1 MSETRGEIVVID
13 DDESN
18 RRSTEMALKRDGY
31 RVTAFGSGRE
41 GIDHLRVH
49 GADLL
54 VTDLRMPGMD
64 GLTVLREARAIDPGL
79 AVLMITGFGSVESAV
94 DAMKQGA
101 DDYLQKPVNL
111 VELRK
116 RVAAA
121 VEKRR
126 LAQEVVRLKER
137 LEEKFSFG
145 TIVGSSPAM
154 QKILHQLA
162 LVAPTRSS
170 VLIIGESGTGKELIA
185 NALHQHSP
193 RKEARFVAINCAAIP
208 ADILESEMFGHE
220 RGAFTGA
227 VQRKPG
233 TFEVAD
239 RGTLFLDEIGEL
251 PMALQAK
258 LLRVLEEKAFM
269 RVGGTET
276 IRVDVRILAATN
288 ADLESK
294 VAAGT
299 FRSDLYYRLKVVT
312 IPIPPLRDRPED
324 VPILTHRFFAAFKE
338 ENARRD
344 LVLDLEVIE
353 LLKRARWDGNVRELR
368 NLMESLVVL
377 APPGSTRIRVE
388 DLPESYRQEAAAVTP
403 RPGPAAGHPAPPPG
417 TAGPART
424 MDEIEKEAILRALDE
439 TGGNRTRAAEILGI
453 GLRTLQRKLK
463 EYGQAGEES
472 GG

>member
-1 MSETRGEIVVID
+1 
-13 DDESN
+13 
-18 RRSTEMALKRDGY
+18 
-31 RVTAFGSGRE
+31 
-41 GIDHLRVH
+41 
-49 GADLL
+49 
-54 VTDLRMPGMD
+54 
-64 GLTVLREARAIDPGL
+64 
-79 AVLMITGFGSVESAV
+79 
-94 DAMKQGA
+94 
-101 DDYLQKPVNL
+101 
-111 VELRK
+111 
-116 RVAAA
+116 
-121 VEKRR
+121 
-126 LAQEVVRLKER
+126 
-137 LEEKFSFG
+137 
-145 TIVGSSPAM
+145 M

>member
-1 MSETRGEIVVID
+1 MTEGRGDIIVVD
-13 DDESN
+13 DDDGN
-18 RRSTEMALKRDGY
+18 RRSTEMALRKDGY
-31 RVTAFGSGRE
+31 RVAAFGSGPE
-41 GIDHLRVH
+41 GLEHLRAH

-54 VTDLRMPGMD
+54 VTDMRMPDMN
-64 GLTVLREARAIDPGL
+64 GLEVLRAAHAIDPAL
-79 AVLMITGFGSVESAV
+79 AVLVITGFGSVQSAV

-145 TIVGSSPAM
+145 KIVGASPAM
-154 QKILHQLA
+154 QQILHQLS

-170 VLIIGESGTGKELIA
+170 VLIVGESGTGKELVA

-193 RKEARFVAINCAAIP
+193 RKEARFVAVNCAAIP
-208 ADILESEMFGHE
+208 PDILESEMFGHE

-233 TFEVAD
+233 TFELAD
-239 RGTLFLDEIGEL
+239 RGTLFLDEIGDM
-251 PMALQAK
+251 PMALQSK
-258 LLRVLEEKAFM
+258 LLRVLEERSFM

-288 ADLESK
+288 SDLEAR
-294 VAAGT
+294 VASGA

-312 IPIPPLRDRPED
+312 ILIPPLRERPED
-324 VPILTHRFFAAFKE
+324 VPILLHRFFSTFKD
-338 ENARRD
+338 ENTRPE
-344 LVLDLEVIE
+344 LVLDPETVEI
-353 LLKRARWDGNVRELR
+353 LKRARWDGNVRELR
-368 NLMESLVVL
+368 NLMESVVVL
-377 APPGSTRIRVE
+377 APPGTTRIRPE
-388 DLPESYRQEAAAVTP
+388 DLPESYRAEAAAAARP
-403 RPGPAAGHPAPPPG
+403 RPAIPASAVG
-417 TAGPART
+417 TPRT
-424 MDEIEKEAILRALDE
+424 MDAIEKEAILRALEE

-463 EYGQAGEES
+463 EYGQIGADEPGV
-472 GG
+472 

>member
-1 MSETRGEIVVID
+1 MAEPKGQVIVID
-13 DDESN
+13 DDEGN
-18 RRSTEMALKRDGY
+18 RRSTELALRKDGY
-31 RVTAFGSGRE
+31 AVVSFATGAE
-41 GIDHLRVH
+41 GIEQLRNQ

-54 VTDLRMPGMD
+54 ITDLRMPGLD
-64 GLTVLREARAIDPGL
+64 GLEVLKQAKGVDPGV

-126 LAQEVVRLKER
+126 LAQEVVRLRAR

-145 TIVGSSPAM
+145 QIIGASKAM
-154 QKILHQLA
+154 QQVLHQLS

-193 RKEARFVAINCAAIP
+193 RKELRFLPINCAAIP
-208 ADILESEMFGHE
+208 ADILESELFGHE

-227 VQRKPG
+227 VQRKSG
-233 TFEVAD
+233 KFELAD
-239 RGTLFLDEIGEL
+239 RGTLFLDEIGEMPL
-251 PMALQAK
+251 PLQAK
-258 LLRVLEEKAFM
+258 ILRVLEERSFM

-276 IRVDVRILAATN
+276 IHVDVRIIAATN
-288 ADLESK
+288 SDLEAR
-294 VAAGT
+294 VAGGM

-312 IPIPPLRDRPED
+312 ITIPPLRERPED
-324 VPILTHRFFAAFKE
+324 IPLLAHRFFETFKA
-338 ENARRD
+338 ENNRPELTLAP
-344 LVLDLEVIE
+344 EAIE
-353 LLKRARWDGNVRELR
+353 ALGWARWEGNVRELR
-368 NLMESLVVL
+368 NLIESLVVL
-377 APPGSTRIRVE
+377 ATPGTTVIGLN
-388 DLPESYRQEAAAVTP
+388 DLPENYRA
-403 RPGPAAGHPAPPPG
+403 RPPVAPSGGPLVSPVA
-417 TAGPART
+417 AGPARS
-424 MDEIEKEAILRALDE
+424 MEEIEKEAILRTLQE

-453 GLRTLQRKLK
+453 GLRTLQRKLR
-463 EYGQAGEES
+463 EYGQSPGED
-472 GG
+472 

>member
-1 MSETRGEIVVID
+1 MTEMRGDIIVVD
-13 DDESN
+13 DDDGN
-18 RRSTEMALKRDGY
+18 RRSTELALRRDGY
-31 RVTAFGSGRE
+31 RVAAFGSGAE
-41 GIDHLRVH
+41 GLEHLRQH

-54 VTDLRMPGMD
+54 VTDMRMPGMD
-64 GLTVLREARAIDPGL
+64 GLEVLRVARSLDPALG
-79 AVLMITGFGSVESAV
+79 VLVITGFGSVESAV

-126 LAQEVVRLKER
+126 LAQEVARLRER

-145 TIVGSSPAM
+145 TIVGASPGM
-154 QKILHQLA
+154 QQILHQLS
-162 LVAPTRSS
+162 LIAPTRSS
-170 VLIIGESGTGKELIA
+170 VLIMGESGTGKELIA

-193 RKEARFVAINCAAIP
+193 RKDARFVAVNCAAIP
-208 ADILESEMFGHE
+208 PDILESEMFGHE

-227 VQRKPG
+227 VQRKAG

-258 LLRVLEEKAFM
+258 LLRVLEERSFM

-276 IRVDVRILAATN
+276 IKVDVRIIAATN
-288 ADLESK
+288 ADLESR
-294 VAAGT
+294 VAAGG

-312 IPIPPLRDRPED
+312 IAIPPLRERPED
-324 VPILTHRFFAAFKE
+324 IPLLLHRFFSTFKE
-338 ENARRD
+338 ENQRPD
-344 LVLDLEVIE
+344 LVLDPGVVEV
-353 LLKRARWDGNVRELR
+353 LKRARWDGNVRELR

-377 APPGSTRIRVE
+377 APPGADRVRAE
-388 DLPESYRQEAAAVTP
+388 DLPEMYRAEAGGAP
-403 RPGPAAGHPAPPPG
+403 RPRPAMSPAP
-417 TAGPART
+417 AGAPRT
-424 MDEIEKEAILRALDE
+424 MDEIEREAILRALEE

-463 EYGQAGEES
+463 EYGQAAADEPAP
-472 GG
+472 